1 MDNQRRGA
9 CNHIMAVW
17 DLHSLCP
24 GCRDCFLPDNPCRV
38 CEGLTAEQRAR
49 SMQARALRLRRQRE
63 RQARRAG
70 SAGSVSGSSGPV
82 EGKASG
88 PSGSTPE
95 PSVTRQ
101 LGKGLTSPRSVAGSR
116 DGGKGSPSAASPSSV
131 AADDGDAGCITSL
144 GPRSQDGGSGITS
157 LGPRSQD
164 GGSGVRSSYP
174 PLRGAAEALSRQ
186 AFRRGSRTPVRL
198 RHSSGSS
205 SDAYA
210 YATVLPTEADRT
222 RTGPDQDRTRTGPDQ
237 YRTRTGPGPDRTR
250 TGPGLD
256 QDRTGPGPDRTRTG
270 PGPDRT
276 RTGPGPDPDRTRTG
290 PGMET
295 GTGPGRTRLEA
306 AGSLDQTGTSRSGG
320 MLGMVT
326 AAVVRESEDSETHP
340 CLPLGRRTP
349 TTGENR
355 DAIATVVGTAGAD
368 VVITQSPLHRLLRW
382 QLIRFCV
389 PSPTSRE
396 PPML

>member
-237 YRTRTGPGPDRTR
+237 YRTGPGP
-250 TGPGLD
+250 D
-256 QDRTGPGPDRTRTG
+256 QDRTGPGPDQDWTRTGPDQDRTG
-270 PGPDRT
+270 PGPDQDRTGPGPDQDRT
-276 RTGPGPDPDRTRTG
+276 RTGPGPDQGWRPGPDQAGPDWKQLVPWTRRG
-290 PGMET
+290 PLG
-295 GTGPGRTRLEA
+295 A
-306 AGSLDQTGTSRSGG
+306 AGCS
-320 MLGMVT
+320 
-326 AAVVRESEDSETHP
+326 A
-340 CLPLGRRTP
+340 
-349 TTGENR
+349 
-355 DAIATVVGTAGAD
+355 
-368 VVITQSPLHRLLRW
+368 W
-382 QLIRFCV
+382 
-389 PSPTSRE
+389 
-396 PPML
+396 

>member
-1 MDNQRRGA
+1 M
-9 CNHIMAVW
+9 
-17 DLHSLCP
+17 
-24 GCRDCFLPDNPCRV
+24 

-49 SMQARALRLRRQRE
+49 SIQARALRLRRQRV

-116 DGGKGSPSAASPSSV
+116 DGGKYSPSAASLSSV
-131 AADDGDAGCITSL
+131 AADDGDAGRIISL
-144 GPRSQDGGSGITS
+144 EP
-157 LGPRSQD
+157 SQD

-186 AFRRGSRTPVRL
+186 AFRRGSCTPVRL

-210 YATVLPTEADRT
+210 YATVLPTGP
-222 RTGPDQDRTRTGPDQ
+222 GPDQDW
-237 YRTRTGPGPDRTR
+237 
-250 TGPGLD
+250 
-256 QDRTGPGPDRTRTG
+256 
-270 PGPDRT
+270 
-276 RTGPGPDPDRTRTG
+276 TRTG

-295 GTGPGRTRLEA
+295 GTGPGPGRTRLQA
-306 AGSLDQTGTSRSGG
+306 AGSRDQTGTSWSGG
-320 MLGMVT
+320 MLGRLPG
-326 AAVVRESEDSETHP
+326 AVVRESEDSETRP
-340 CLPLGRRTP
+340 CLPLCRRTP
-349 TTGENR
+349 TTGKNR
-355 DAIATVVGTAGAD
+355 DAIATVVGTAGAN
-368 VVITQSPLHRLLRW
+368 VVTAQSPLHRLLRW
-382 QLIRFCV
+382 KRSKFCV

-396 PPML
+396 PPMPLSHGWTLLRGEAPCSLLRLHRPLSLSRTSL

>member
-49 SMQARALRLRRQRE
+49 SMQARALRLRGQRE

-70 SAGSVSGSSGPV
+70 SAGSVTGSSGPV

-157 LGPRSQD
+157 QD

-222 RTGPDQDRTRTGPDQ
+222 RTGPDQDRTSTGPDQ
-237 YRTRTGPGPDRTR
+237 DRTRTGPGPDQDRTR
-250 TGPGLD
+250 IGPGSDQDRTRAGPGLD
-256 QDRTGPGPDRTRTG
+256 QDRTGPGPDQGRTRAGPGPDQGRTG
-270 PGPDRT
+270 PGPDQ
-276 RTGPGPDPDRTRTG
+276 DRTRTG

-295 GTGPGRTRLEA
+295 GTGPDWKQLVPWTRRGPLGA
-306 AGSLDQTGTSRSGG
+306 AGCS
-320 MLGMVT
+320 
-326 AAVVRESEDSETHP
+326 A
-340 CLPLGRRTP
+340 
-349 TTGENR
+349 
-355 DAIATVVGTAGAD
+355 
-368 VVITQSPLHRLLRW
+368 W
-382 QLIRFCV
+382 
-389 PSPTSRE
+389 
-396 PPML
+396 